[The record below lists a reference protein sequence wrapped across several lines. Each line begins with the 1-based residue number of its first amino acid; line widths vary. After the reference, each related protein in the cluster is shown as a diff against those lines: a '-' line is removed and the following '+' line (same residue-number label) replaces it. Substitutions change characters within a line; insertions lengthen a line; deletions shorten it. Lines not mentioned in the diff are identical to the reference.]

1 MSAGIALG
9 PSVPGEIF
17 TPGYHWLFP
26 PHPQVQLA
34 YLQAVSTL
42 SLGVLLLVIGFDTD
56 LRVIGSVRAKVTAIT
71 IGGIVVPG
79 AIAVWAIATLLAPL
93 KPPRASFAI
102 FVAFLT
108 VGVAVTS
115 LPLVARMVSELG
127 MIRRTAGQLGL
138 GIGTLNEILGFL
150 AMAVL
155 AGMIT
160 AKGGDPWLSVLETV
174 GSGAEGALGV
184 FAVGIVLGRSRF
196 DQPGALERLREMSD
210 SSELLHSAPSCL
222 HGNQHARSSP
232 L

>member
-93 KPPRASFAI
+93 KPPRALFAI

-115 LPLVARMVSELG
+115 LPLVA
-127 MIRRTAGQLGL
+127 
-138 GIGTLNEILGFL
+138 
-150 AMAVL
+150 
-155 AGMIT
+155 
-160 AKGGDPWLSVLETV
+160 
-174 GSGAEGALGV
+174 
-184 FAVGIVLGRSRF
+184 
-196 DQPGALERLREMSD
+196 
-210 SSELLHSAPSCL
+210 
-222 HGNQHARSSP
+222 
-232 L
+232 